1 MSSLSAQRLL
11 ESKDLSAK
19 AVWVRCCI
27 AALKRW
33 AAQILNLATL
43 SITQQL
49 HNCVT
54 IEGCFVYAK
63 KFSLLT

>member
-1 MSSLSAQRLL
+1 MLYRS
-11 ESKDLSAK
+11 
-19 AVWVRCCI
+19 
-27 AALKRW
+27 ALKCW